1 MATEILV
8 NDGGAPCRILPFIA
22 SAAIDAGECVK
33 LAASGKVA
41 LTTDA
46 DMPIAG
52 VALTDAAADGSMCNV
67 ITGSGV
73 ILRIQCDATVNRGDG
88 LMTDGTTAG
97 QLIITDDD
105 ENSSTVGYALE
116 DANGGLGDADG
127 LTKVLVV

>member
-8 NDGGAPCRILPFIA
+8 NDGGAPCRILPFVAAEAIPAGQCVIIA
-22 SAAIDAGECVK
+22 G
-33 LAASGKVA
+33 SGKVA
-41 LTTDA
+41 LASDA

-52 VALTDAAADGSMCNV
+52 VALTDAAGDGDMVNL

-73 ILRIQCDATVNRGDG
+73 ILNVKCDATVNRGDG
-88 LMTDGTTAG
+88 LMIDAATHG

-105 ENSSTVGYALE
+105 ANSSTVGYALE

-127 LTKVLVV
+127 LTKVLVT